1 MDWLLFGTVLV
12 LAAGTSVLA
21 WFVWSWVPARSRL
34 TQQGI
39 LNSISRS
46 IEVRTGQFGETRS
59 IVHFCLEVADMLDL
73 PSATRRSIERAAH
86 VAQIGLVG
94 VPYRTLRS
102 SSKHEWTD
110 EQNEAFEGHPTVGC
124 TMLSFIPE
132 FSDLV
137 PIVSCQR
144 ARFDGVGSRFLP
156 AGNDIPI
163 ESRILFAVQ
172 TYVSA
177 RRQYG
182 ESEAR
187 RVLREGSGSV
197 FCPMVVDA
205 LLRVL
210 KLTGV
215 ERAAEPAGVV

>member
-1 MDWLLFGTVLV
+1 MDWLLFGTLLV
-12 LAAGTSVLA
+12 LAAGTGVLA
-21 WFVWSWVPARSRL
+21 WFIWSWVPTRSRC

-39 LNSISRS
+39 LHSISRS
-46 IEVRTGQFGETRS
+46 IEVRTGQLGETRS
-59 IVHFCLEVADMLDL
+59 VVHFCLEVATMLDL
-73 PSATRRSIERAAH
+73 SAATKRSLERAAH

-94 VPYRTLRS
+94 VPYRALRS
-102 SSKHEWTD
+102 SSKHDWTD
-110 EQNEAFEGHPTVGC
+110 EQHEAYEGHPAVGC

-132 FSDLV
+132 FTDLV
-137 PIVSCQR
+137 KIVSCQR
-144 ARFDGVGSRFLP
+144 ARFDGSGSRFLP

-187 RVLREGSGSV
+187 RVIREGSGSV
-197 FCPMVVDA
+197 FCPMVADA